1 MTKETRAV
9 LRSRRGEEISL
20 FSAISAAVRVAA
32 STFGRGMALSGR
44 GSRRADP

>member
-32 STFGRGMALSGR
+32 STFGRAEGR
-44 GSRRADP
+44 VLAVPVL